1 MSDDQ
6 PRLRPMMRPKSDA
19 TVVYDVDDQETD
31 VQKAPEAVVQ
41 REGYTPLGL
50 PVAFGRYK
58 VISQLGEGGMGV
70 VYKAHG
76 RGDGDVAVKVMSEK
90 HAAKPHLVKRFLREF
105 KICHMLEHPNI
116 ARGLSWGRTDTQPYF
131 VLEFVQGPSVDDLI
145 EAGKMRLED
154 TLDLIRQT
162 CVALSFA
169 HESGVVHRD
178 IKPANV
184 LVREDGKIAIID
196 FGIAG
201 LVDEEDEEL
210 EDDNP
215 RKKLM
220 MTEDNCVMG
229 TPYYMSPE
237 QSRSLKDADH
247 RTDIYAIGICL
258 YEMISGRTASGLLSP
273 DAVPEGLGNIIG
285 RATAYN
291 RDKRYNSMKELIADL
306 DRYRADGGIEKEK
319 KALSE
324 IEDGAKFRETMM
336 RMLFP
341 REVPEI
347 PGMDLAAMYLPAAGV
362 GGNYYDFV
370 DVDGTAVGLLV
381 GNLGQRPNA
390 ESMVFLA
397 MVRSAFRLCARN
409 ERDPAVAL
417 ALTNDFIAR
426 EQMDCFA
433 VFSYAIIDPEERTLR
448 VATAGFRPSGIL
460 RRGSDHFEV
469 VETPGLGLGIIEGA
483 DYDSVKTDLQTNDV
497 VVFTSMGV
505 VKTTNREGE
514 AFGQERLDSLI
525 TLNRDGTAQEIV
537 DAVKKRILRYSG
549 GVAQADD
556 MTLCVLKVG

>member
-1 MSDDQ
+1 MSDEP
-6 PRLRPMMRPKSDA
+6 PRLRPMVRPKSDA
-19 TVVYDVDDQETD
+19 TVIYDSEDTDTD
-31 VQKAPEAVVQ
+31 VVRAPEA
-41 REGYTPLGL
+41 RKDDL
-50 PVAFGRYK
+50 PTAFGRYR
-58 VISQLGEGGMGV
+58 VTGQLGEGGMGV

-90 HAAKPHLVKRFLREF
+90 HAQKPHLVKRFLREF
-105 KICHMLEHPNI
+105 KICHMLEHVHI
-116 ARGLSWGRTDTQPYF
+116 ARGLSWGRSDSGQPFF

-145 EAGKMRLED
+145 ERGKLPLEE

-162 CVALSFA
+162 CVALDFA
-169 HESGVVHRD
+169 HESGVIHRD
-178 IKPANV
+178 IKPANI
-184 LVREDGKIAIID
+184 LVRDSGKIALID

-215 RKKLM
+215 RKAS
-220 MTEDNCVMG
+220 MTMDNCVMG

-237 QSRSLKDADH
+237 QSRSLRETDQ
-247 RTDIYAIGICL
+247 RTDIYAVGICL

-273 DAVPEGLGNIIG
+273 DAVPEGLAHIIG
-285 RATAYN
+285 KATAYQ
-291 RDKRYNSMKELIADL
+291 RDRRYATMKDLIADL
-306 DRYRADGGIEKEK
+306 DAYLEKGGVEKEK

-324 IEDGAKFRETMM
+324 IEDGLKFRETMM

-341 REVPEI
+341 KSVPEI
-347 PGMDLAAMYLPAAGV
+347 PGMQLAAMYLPAAGV
-362 GGNYYDFV
+362 GGNYYDFI

-390 ESMVFLA
+390 DSMVFLA

-409 ERDPAVAL
+409 ERDPAIAL

-460 RRGSDHFEV
+460 RHDSDQFDL

-483 DYDSVKTDLQTNDV
+483 DYESVKTDLHKDDV

-514 AFGQERLDSLI
+514 QFGQERLDNVIKIS
-525 TLNRDGTAQEIV
+525 RDGSAHDIV

-556 MTLCVLKVG
+556 MTVCVLKVT

>member
-1 MSDDQ
+1 
-6 PRLRPMMRPKSDA
+6 
-19 TVVYDVDDQETD
+19 
-31 VQKAPEAVVQ
+31 
-41 REGYTPLGL
+41 
-50 PVAFGRYK
+50 
-58 VISQLGEGGMGV
+58 
-70 VYKAHG
+70 
-76 RGDGDVAVKVMSEK
+76 MSEK
-90 HAAKPHLVKRFLREF
+90 HATKPHLVKRFLREF

-131 VLEFVQGPSVDDLI
+131 VLEFVQGPSIDDLI
-145 EAGKMRLED
+145 ERGKLPLEE
-154 TLDLIRQT
+154 TLDLIRQA
-162 CVALSFA
+162 CVALDYA

-178 IKPANV
+178 IKPANI
-184 LVREDGKIAIID
+184 LVRDNGKIAVID

-201 LVDEEDEEL
+201 LADEEDEEL

-215 RKKLM
+215 RKRA
-220 MTEDNCVMG
+220 MTLDNCVMG

-237 QSRSLKDADH
+237 QSKSLRETDQ
-247 RTDIYAIGICL
+247 RTDIYAVGICL
-258 YEMISGRTASGLLSP
+258 YEMISGRTPSGLLSP
-273 DAVPEGLGNIIG
+273 DAVPEGLGQIIG
-285 RATAYN
+285 KATAYH
-291 RDKRYNSMKELIADL
+291 RDKRYASMKHLIADL
-306 DRYRADGGIEKEK
+306 DAYLAEGGVEKEK

-324 IEDGAKFRETMM
+324 IEDGLKFRETMM

-341 REVPEI
+341 KSVPEI
-347 PGMDLAAMYLPAAGV
+347 PGMQLAAMYLPAAGV

-390 ESMVFLA
+390 DSLVFLA

-460 RRGSDHFEV
+460 RHDSDQFDV

-483 DYDSVKTDLQTNDV
+483 DYESVKTDLQPDDI

-505 VKTTNREGE
+505 VKTQNREGE
-514 AFGQERLDSLI
+514 QFGQERLDSVI
-525 TLNRDGTAQEIV
+525 KISRDGSAQDIV
-537 DAVKKRILRYSG
+537 DAVKKRIVRYSG

-556 MTLCVLKVG
+556 MTVCVLKVS